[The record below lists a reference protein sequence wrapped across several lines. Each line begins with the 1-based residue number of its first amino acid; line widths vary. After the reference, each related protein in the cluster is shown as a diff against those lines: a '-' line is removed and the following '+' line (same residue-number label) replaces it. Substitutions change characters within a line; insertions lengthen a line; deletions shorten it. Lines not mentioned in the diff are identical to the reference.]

1 MSSRLP
7 SITFVALRS
16 SEGISFGYMY
26 LSAAL
31 KRAGVEVRLL
41 EASDAAELARGL
53 ALRPTELVGFSATTG
68 LHHTYVEWARAL
80 KERAGVHTI
89 FGGPHATYFPDLVHS
104 PGVDAI
110 CIGEGEESLLE
121 YLQAYA
127 ACGGPPDRPVPGF
140 SHWHRGQLLEG
151 GLRLPPASL
160 DALPGPDW
168 ELYFTSNPRLARH
181 PVKSFLATRGCPY
194 RCSYCFNRELN
205 ARYRGT
211 GVRGVR
217 VRDPELVAT
226 EIDEVRRRWG
236 ARLIWFLDANFAG
249 DRRWLRAFLPVY
261 RRRIGLPFFC
271 KVRPNVVSEELV
283 GELVEAGCTSVGI
296 GIEAGDPQLRNE
308 VLDRNISDEQI
319 VRACRTFVD
328 RGVLVMSFNM
338 VGIPGETYAM
348 ARRTLKL
355 NVQSRVD
362 YAMTMFLQP
371 FPGTEV
377 ARRAQAM
384 GLFDG
389 DYDALQCSYFQ
400 PAPIRFASDGDRRR
414 ITNLQRL
421 MALAV
426 SFPLVR
432 RHIDRL
438 VALPENPFYLELFKT
453 YNHQAFHRR
462 FYRAFELQRR

>member
-1 MSSRLP
+1 VPTLP
-7 SITFVALRS
+7 PITFVALRS

-26 LSAAL
+26 LSSAL
-31 KRAGVEVRLL
+31 KRAGARVRLV
-41 EASDAAELARGL
+41 EAADAAELCRRFADH
-53 ALRPTELVGFSATTG
+53 PTELVGFSTTTG
-68 LHHTYVEWARAL
+68 LHHTYVEWARSL
-80 KERAGVHTI
+80 KEGRRVHTI
-89 FGGPHATYFPDLVHS
+89 FGGPHPTYFPDLVHS
-104 PGVDAI
+104 SGVDAV
-110 CIGEGEESLLE
+110 CVGEGEEALLE

-127 ACGGPPDRPVPGF
+127 ESGGPPDRPVAGF
-140 SHWHRGQLLEG
+140 RHWRGGELLDG

-168 ELYFTSNPRLARH
+168 ELYFGANPRLARH

-194 RCSYCFNRELN
+194 RCTYCFNRELN

-211 GVRGVR
+211 GVRAVR
-217 VRDPELVAT
+217 VRDAELVVN

-236 ARLIWFLDANFAG
+236 ARLIWFLDANFAAN
-249 DRRWLRAFLPVY
+249 RRWLRAFLPVY

-271 KVRPNVVSEELV
+271 KVRPNVVTDELV
-283 GELVEAGCTSVGI
+283 SDLVDAGCTSVGI
-296 GIEAGDPQLRNE
+296 GVEAGDARLRNE
-308 VLDRNISDEQI
+308 VLERNISDEQI
-319 VRACRTFVD
+319 VRACRAFVE

-338 VGIPGETYAM
+338 VGIPGETYEM
-348 ARRTLKL
+348 ARRTLEL
-355 NVQSRVD
+355 NVESRVD

-371 FPGTEV
+371 FPGTEL

-389 DYDALQCSYFQ
+389 DYDALECSYFQ
-400 PAPIRFASDGDRRR
+400 PAPIRFPSEGDRRR